1 MDEFTIEGYKRPTIA
16 IYINMFCPSIAIE
29 GYKRH
34 NLECS
39 QFFLGHMFYTILVYN
54 LCICTVQLKKIIIIY
69 I

>member
-34 NLECS
+34 NFGMFTI
-39 QFFLGHMFYTILVYN
+39 FFRTYVLYN
-54 LCICTVQLKKIIIIY
+54 ISV
-69 I
+69 